1 MKDKMK
7 QVQMQDYGSPEVLKL
22 VETEIPT
29 PNAGEVLIKVKTIGV
44 NYSDILRRKNTYF
57 QETPLPFV
65 LGTEAVGEIVAVG
78 EGVTIPYIAGTTVLA
93 ILPHASGYSE
103 YVTAIAQYC
112 VPLPPEIDE
121 EKATAIFV
129 QGTTAQLIISKVAND
144 LKGKI
149 VLVNAS
155 AGGVGSLLV
164 QLAKR
169 NGATV
174 IGASSS
180 DTKME
185 ISKELGADFTVN
197 YSKPDWSKK
206 VKDLTDEKGV
216 DIVFEMVGGEVYNQ
230 SLQCLKQGGQIIVF
244 GCASGVQGSIHPEF
258 FVDENITQSGFNL
271 AYFINHKMG
280 LWREALETVIGLLMQ
295 GKLNV
300 ETTHRF
306 ALEEASSAHKSIES
320 RITTGK
326 VILTTKYQ
334 N

>member
-7 QVQMQDYGSPEVLKL
+7 QIQMQDYGSPQVLQL

-29 PNAGEVLIKVKTIGV
+29 PKAGEVLVKAKAIGV

-65 LGTEAVGEIVAVG
+65 LGTEVVGEIVSVG
-78 EGVTIPYIAGTTVLA
+78 EGVTIPYVLGTTVLA
-93 ILPHASGYSE
+93 ILPQASGYSE

-112 VPLPPEIDE
+112 VPLPPEMDT

-129 QGTTAQLIISKVAND
+129 QGTTAQLMISQVAKD
-144 LKGKI
+144 LKDKT

-164 QLAKR
+164 QLAKL
-169 NGATV
+169 NGAKV

-180 DTKME
+180 DAKLE
-185 ISKELGADFTVN
+185 ISKKLGADLIVN
-197 YSKPDWSKK
+197 YSKPDWSNE
-206 VKDLTDEKGV
+206 VKNLTDGKGV

-230 SLQCLKQGGQIIVF
+230 SLKSLKQGGQIIVF
-244 GCASGVQGSIHPEF
+244 GCASGVQGNIHPEF

-271 AYFINHKMG
+271 AYFINNKME
-280 LWREALETVIGLLMQ
+280 LWQQALETVIGLLMQ
-295 GKLNV
+295 GKLKV
-300 ETTHRF
+300 EIDHRY
-306 ALEEASSAHKSIES
+306 ALEDASSAHEAIEN
-320 RITTGK
+320 RRTTGK
-326 VILTTKYQ
+326 VILTT
-334 N
+334 NN